1 MREILFRGKDTE
13 RNVWHE
19 GQYIH
24 LHKTTYCFDGSKECN
39 ADNEIHQIVFE
50 QMTDWNLP
58 NCHMRVDVLPE
69 TVGEFTGLTDK
80 NGKKIFEGDIVE
92 LFDMRGKIVQE
103 CGAFGIATT
112 QQIDYDLLDSKIPF
126 QNNAY
131 FCFNDNFISI
141 WELWWNYHQD
151 DEPLEVAEV
160 IGNIYDTPELLKGDC
175 CK

>member
-1 MREILFRGKDTE
+1 MREILFRGKAINRDKRFHTTNYKNGDWVYGLITRLYDE
-13 RNVWHE
+13 RFEKLPAEMTNTNDIKSIEVDYKTIS
-19 GQYIH
+19 QY
-24 LHKTTYCFDGSKECN
+24 
-39 ADNEIHQIVFE
+39 
-50 QMTDWNLP
+50 
-58 NCHMRVDVLPE
+58 
-69 TVGEFTGLTDK
+69 TGLTDK

>member
-1 MREILFRGKDTE
+1 MREILFRGKAINRDKGFYITNYKNGDWVYGLVTRLYDE
-13 RNVWHE
+13 R
-19 GQYIH
+19 
-24 LHKTTYCFDGSKECN
+24 
-39 ADNEIHQIVFE
+39 FE
-50 QMTDWNLP
+50 NLP
-58 NCHMRVDVLPE
+58 TEMTNTNGIKSIEIDYK
-69 TVGEFTGLTDK
+69 TISQYTGLTDK